1 MISTATPIEEY
12 EIVLQKLKTG
22 FNSHLTREYSFRKE
36 QLHKLYKAIKYF
48 EGEIQNALYE
58 DLRKSPSEA
67 YLTEIGPQ
75 LAEIRHTLKHLK
87 SWMKGKRV
95 GTPAL
100 LLPSKSFIQ
109 PEPKGM
115 VVIFAPWN
123 YPFGLVIGPLIAAIA
138 AGNTVLL
145 KPAHETPHVAEVIK
159 QLVQSTFNPKY
170 VNVILGE
177 GAYVGDYLLE
187 NFEFDHIFFTGSLAV
202 GKHIMSKAARTL
214 TPVSLELGGKS
225 PAIIHPTAD
234 LRHTI
239 KRVVWAKYLNCGQ
252 TCIAPDYVLVHESRY
267 DNFVKGT
274 VSRIKEVYND
284 NPVKSAYYNRIVN
297 QVRFDHLIS
306 MLNGADIIY
315 GGRYNREDL
324 YVEPTLVKVKNVD
337 TPLMRQEI
345 FGPILPIMIY
355 KNETDLWEI
364 INRNSHPLAMYI
376 FSNDQGFENRVM
388 SNVLSGAV
396 CVNDCAVHY
405 GNPNLPFGGIKYS
418 GLGSYHGKFGFD
430 TFSHL
435 RAVLK
440 SSPFMDLAIKYPPYE
455 GNMGIIKRMFEGW
468 F

>member
-1 MISTATPIEEY
+1 MLYTATPLEEY
-12 EIVLQKLKTG
+12 KTVFQQLKTG
-22 FNSHLTREYSFRKE
+22 FNSNLTREYGFRKA
-36 QLHKLYKAIKYF
+36 QLDKLYKAIKNY
-48 EGEIQNALYE
+48 EVDIQNALYE
-58 DLRKSPSEA
+58 DLRKSSSEA

-75 LAEIRHTLKHLK
+75 LAEIKHTLNHLK
-87 SWMKGKRV
+87 TWMKCKRV

-109 PEPKGM
+109 PEPKGV

-145 KPAHETPHVAEVIK
+145 KPAHETPHVAEFINR
-159 QLVQSTFNPKY
+159 LVQSTFDPQQ

-177 GAYVGDYLLE
+177 GASVGDYLLE
-187 NFEFDHIFFTGSLAV
+187 NFEFDHIFFTGSMAV
-202 GKHIMSKAARTL
+202 GKHIMAKAARTL

-234 LRHTI
+234 LHHTI

-252 TCIAPDYVLVHESRY
+252 TCIAPDYALVYESLY
-267 DNFVKGT
+267 DDFVKGT

-284 NPVKSAYYNRIVN
+284 NPGKSADYNRIVN
-297 QVRFDHLIS
+297 HARFDHLVS
-306 MLNGADIIY
+306 MLNGADIVH
-315 GGRYNREDL
+315 GGRYNKEDL
-324 YVEPTLVKVKNVD
+324 YLEPTLVKVNNAD

-345 FGPILPIMIY
+345 FGPILPIMTF

-364 INRNSHPLAMYI
+364 INLNSHPLAMYI
-376 FSNDQGFENRVM
+376 FTKDERFEKRAM

-396 CVNDCAVHY
+396 CINDCAVHY

-435 RAVLK
+435 RPILK

-455 GNMGIIKRMFEGW
+455 GNMSIIKKMFEGW